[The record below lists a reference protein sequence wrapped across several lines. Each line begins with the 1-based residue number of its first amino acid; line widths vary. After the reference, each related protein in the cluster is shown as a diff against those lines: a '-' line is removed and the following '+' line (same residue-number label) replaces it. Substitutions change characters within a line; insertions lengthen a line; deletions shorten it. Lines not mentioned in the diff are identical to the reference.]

1 MSRILTALLLWL
13 ALTTQTPGGQNLLD
27 VYPDI
32 EQGSSTLIVSPT
44 GKAVLVDAGTEGRTD

>member
-1 MSRILTALLLWL
+1 MSRILTALVLWL
-13 ALTTQTPGGQNLLD
+13 ALATQTLVGQNLLV

-32 EQGSSTLIVSPT
+32 EQGSSPSIISPT